1 MSLNEE
7 ERNELIDYR
16 LNQAEESVEEVSI
29 LLGAD
34 KLRAANSRIYYGIFY
49 AVMALA
55 LKSEFKTSKHQQ
67 LIGWFNKEFIHTG
80 LFDKTYGKI
89 LRKAYQYRIEGDYEP
104 MSQFD
109 KEEVEALF
117 RDMKAFIQRVRK
129 YLKQ

>member
-67 LIGWFNKEFIHTG
+67 LIG
-80 LFDKTYGKI
+80 
-89 LRKAYQYRIEGDYEP
+89 
-104 MSQFD
+104 
-109 KEEVEALF
+109 
-117 RDMKAFIQRVRK
+117 
-129 YLKQ
+129 